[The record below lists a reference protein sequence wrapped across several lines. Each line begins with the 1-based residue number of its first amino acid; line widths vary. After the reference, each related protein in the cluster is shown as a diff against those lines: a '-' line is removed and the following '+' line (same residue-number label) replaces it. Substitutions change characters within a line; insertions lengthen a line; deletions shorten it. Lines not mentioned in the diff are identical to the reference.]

1 MGASK
6 VFPLALKGP
15 VLTRRRN
22 RTLEARLHRNLL
34 SKRVL
39 SLIPCFCFI
48 GILVCATK
56 FSERFL
62 CYCHNMPICGA
73 VLGDLLLF
81 FSKFGPPQASI
92 FQAAVPIG
100 QYLKFP
106 PVALSIQRGPPIS
119 FPSLSFTDYKKSDT
133 VPKRFLTPV
142 SQAWLRGKPVFSSSP
157 FQLCKT
163 LLLPASC

>member
-39 SLIPCFCFI
+39 SLIPCLCFI

-56 FSERFL
+56 FFERFL

-81 FSKFGPPQASI
+81 FSKLVRSTTR
-92 FQAAVPIG
+92 
-100 QYLKFP
+100 KH
-106 PVALSIQRGPPIS
+106 
-119 FPSLSFTDYKKSDT
+119 
-133 VPKRFLTPV
+133 
-142 SQAWLRGKPVFSSSP
+142 FSSSCSYRAVSQVSASGP
-157 FQLCKT
+157 FNSEGSSYLVSLLKLHRLQKERQRHRTKKVSYSGKSSLAARKT
-163 LLLPASC
+163 RL